1 MGVARYELSS
11 KMAAQPPPYGASAP
25 HQQGYAPP
33 PQQGFAPPPQ
43 QGYAPPPQQAQQP
56 VVVQV
61 QHGTSAPIVSGQI
74 NFNQHPV
81 TMTCPHCQA
90 NITTSTTTS
99 NGGCV
104 WLLGLSIFILSSGT
118 CCPCAFIPCCVDD
131 LKDVTHSC
139 PSCNRVVGTYKKLKI

>member
-1 MGVARYELSS
+1 
-11 KMAAQPPPYGASAP
+11 MAAQPPPYGASAP
-25 HQQGYAPP
+25 PQSFAPP

-61 QHGTSAPIVSGQI
+61 QHGTSAPIVGQI

-90 NITTSTTTS
+90 NITTSTTTY

-104 WLLGLSIFILSSGT
+104 WLLGLSIFILSSGA

-131 LKDVTHSC
+131 LKDVSHSC